1 MNSPSHQVIS
11 SKAWIGIQV
20 SPTWELECLTT
31 YLLGLLVYTSDDSRR
46 KRNIEEVW
54 EVCDSRAGKREN
66 QDLWTGK
73 LDEEGKRNGGKA
85 GRWKRWREEIP
96 WRANRKEKP
105 LQLPSWGRG
114 LSYGIFQNMGVG
126 LKQVAPE
133 EAANRLHSSHIQ
145 KQESKSSWP
154 GMRGNTIQ

>member
-66 QDLWTGK
+66 QDL
-73 LDEEGKRNGGKA
+73 
-85 GRWKRWREEIP
+85 
-96 WRANRKEKP
+96 
-105 LQLPSWGRG
+105 
-114 LSYGIFQNMGVG
+114 
-126 LKQVAPE
+126 
-133 EAANRLHSSHIQ
+133 
-145 KQESKSSWP
+145 
-154 GMRGNTIQ
+154 